1 MRRADRRYR
10 GRKPRRGLFFGVP
23 RRSPAERVRW
33 GEETQGSRRR
43 FLRKEKTKQSG
54 LWVDVEQAGIVVL
67 AVLVAILV
75 LTMRANSQYC
85 GKSVGE
91 QVYQAVFVTKD
102 WE

>member
-10 GRKPRRGLFFGVP
+10 GRKPRRGL
-23 RRSPAERVRW
+23 SA
-33 GEETQGSRRR
+33 
-43 FLRKEKTKQSG
+43 
-54 LWVDVEQAGIVVL
+54 EQAGIVVL

>member
-10 GRKPRRGLFFGVP
+10 GRKPRGGL
-23 RRSPAERVRW
+23 SA
-33 GEETQGSRRR
+33 
-43 FLRKEKTKQSG
+43 
-54 LWVDVEQAGIVVL
+54 EQAGVVVL

-85 GKSVGE
+85 GMSVGE